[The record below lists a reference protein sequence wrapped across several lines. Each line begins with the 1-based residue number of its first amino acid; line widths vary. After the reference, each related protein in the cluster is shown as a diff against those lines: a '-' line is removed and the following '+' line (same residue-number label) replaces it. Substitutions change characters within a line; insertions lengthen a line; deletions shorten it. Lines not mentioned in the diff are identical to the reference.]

1 MANGIRTIYSPR
13 QRMAPGQ
20 YETPLAD
27 FLEKVPNYILQF
39 EEMKLAR
46 DRQQLQE
53 ERYKDSVNR
62 QSRLDN
68 EAKLQREYTNELN
81 LFKLLPEPARVD
93 AYSTSKNPR
102 VRAAGEKA
110 KVSRQAFVDQLSPV
124 GTDWADNPAGE
135 ITHLE
140 NLLSDPSISPY
151 SGRVQQIEDRI
162 GRLKPKVARQ
172 QINQWAQDNPNDPRV
187 KAIVMQSKTDPDGA
201 LKAIVPTRPTM
212 STIQRGVWN
221 PYTKVFDFK
230 TDAEIAAGKLTETT
244 DYYWIPKSAAPK
256 QGGKEQSLP
265 SINERI
271 ESITKRLRRPD
282 KLTPEE
288 IDRLTKALKA
298 WEIKADELSAIELPS
313 GPALNLPLT
322 TTPAESTKTIPGW

>member
-1 MANGIRTIYSPR
+1 MANGVRTIYSPR

-46 DRQQLQE
+46 DKYE
-53 ERYKDSVNR
+53 DSVNR
-62 QSRLDN
+62 QNRLDN
-68 EAKLQREYTNELN
+68 EAKSQREYTNELN

-110 KVSRQAFVDQLSPV
+110 KASRQAFVDQLSPV

-151 SGRVQQIEDRI
+151 SGRVQQIKDRI

-172 QINQWAQDNPNDPRV
+172 QIDQWIKENSNDPRV
-187 KAIVMQSKTDPDGA
+187 SALRIQAQTDPEGA
-201 LKAIVPTRPTM
+201 VKALMPARTTM
-212 STIQRGVWN
+212 STTQKQVYN
-221 PYTKVFDFK
+221 PHTGEYRFASN
-230 TDAEIAAGKLTETT
+230 AEIAETNATETT
-244 DYYWIPKSAAPK
+244 EDDLIPIAGAPSQRSKGGAKSLTQINKAISDVSNALNPRK
-256 QGGKEQSLP
+256 RGIAGLP
-265 SINERI
+265 DLTPDQEAKLR
-271 ESITKRLRRPD
+271 KRLQAFEDQRDSVLLGDP
-282 KLTPEE
+282 
-288 IDRLTKALKA
+288 TKKA
-298 WEIKADELSAIELPS
+298 
-313 GPALNLPLT
+313 
-322 TTPAESTKTIPGW
+322 IPGF

>member
-1 MANGIRTIYSPR
+1 MANGVRTIYSPR

-53 ERYKDSVNR
+53 KRYENSVNR
-62 QSRLDN
+62 QNRLDN
-68 EAKLQREYTNELN
+68 EAKSQREYTNELN

-172 QINQWAQDNPNDPRV
+172 QINKWIEENPNDSRVSALRIQAQTDPEGAV
-187 KAIVMQSKTDPDGA
+187 KALMPART
-201 LKAIVPTRPTM
+201 TM
-212 STIQRGVWN
+212 STTQKQVWN
-221 PYTKVFDFK
+221 PFTKEYSFA
-230 TDAEIAAGKLTETT
+230 TNQEIAAAKATETT
-244 DYYWIPKSAAPK
+244 EDDIIPISGAPR
-256 QGGKEQSLP
+256 QGRDLGTKELP
-265 SINERI
+265 SIIKTI
-271 ESITKRLRRPD
+271 ESLKKSIRRIREPSDGSPLDANVRAKKDTLEKRLLELEDLRYSILLGQTSQA
-282 KLTPEE
+282 K
-288 IDRLTKALKA
+288 KA
-298 WEIKADELSAIELPS
+298 
-313 GPALNLPLT
+313 
-322 TTPAESTKTIPGW
+322 IPGF